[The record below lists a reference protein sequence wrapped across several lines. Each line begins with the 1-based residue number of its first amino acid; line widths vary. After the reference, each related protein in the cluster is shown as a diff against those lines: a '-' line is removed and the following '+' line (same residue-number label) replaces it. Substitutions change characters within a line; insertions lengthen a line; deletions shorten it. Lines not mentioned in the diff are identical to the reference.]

1 MLARAHLPVLV
12 AGLAL
17 SLACPPASAQE
28 PFALVGATVH
38 AGDGSAAIPDAVVI
52 VREGRIAAVGP
63 AATTPVPAGVRS
75 VDVRGKH
82 VTPGLIDTHVHYS
95 QTGWV
100 DGRPDASDQ
109 RKEFPYTAAMAD
121 NQLHPERYHLAF
133 LHAGVTAVF
142 DVGGYPWTRELGART
157 ERDPFAPHVAAA
169 GALLATLDPKILVL
183 PDQQQFFFP
192 QTPDEARELVRH
204 HKAWGSAAI
213 KVWYVDRNGHAVEQS
228 GPWVHAAGE
237 EAKAQGLPLIVH
249 STTLATARDAV
260 AAGAFLLVHSVEDR
274 PVDDEFVAAAKAQGT
289 FYCPTLTVS
298 DGYLQVHAA
307 KVGDE
312 VHSQLDDVHPSV
324 KARVLR
330 TDGLQALNPGRLAF
344 LRRNRTQQLE
354 TMQKN
359 LVRLH
364 DAGVRVVLGTDAGNP
379 LTLHGPSI
387 FVELEA
393 MQKAGL
399 PAKDVLVAA
408 TRDAAM
414 AMGRGADLGLI
425 GAGRIADLL
434 VLDAD
439 PEQDVKAFRSL
450 SRVVRAGVLHER
462 AALLPRGQ

>member
-1 MLARAHLPVLV
+1 
-12 AGLAL
+12 
-17 SLACPPASAQE
+17 
-28 PFALVGATVH
+28 
-38 AGDGSAAIPDAVVI
+38 
-52 VREGRIAAVGP
+52 
-63 AATTPVPAGVRS
+63 
-75 VDVRGKH
+75 
-82 VTPGLIDTHVHYS
+82 
-95 QTGWV
+95 
-100 DGRPDASDQ
+100 
-109 RKEFPYTAAMAD
+109 MAD
-121 NQLHPERYHLAF
+121 NQAHPERYHLAF

-142 DVGGYPWTRELGART
+142 DVGGYPWTRELQART
-157 ERDPFAPHVAAA
+157 ERDPLAPHVAAA
-169 GALLATLDPKILVL
+169 GALLATYDPKLLTL

-192 QTPDEARELVRH
+192 QTADETREFVRH

-213 KVWYVDRNGHAVEQS
+213 KVWYIETPGHGVEQWA
-228 GPWVHAAGE
+228 PVVHAAGE

-260 AAGAFLLVHSVEDR
+260 AAGAFLLVHSVEDQ
-274 PVDDEFVAAAKAQGT
+274 PVDDAFVAAAKAHGT
-289 FYCPTLTVS
+289 FYCPTLTVY
-298 DGYLQVHAA
+298 DGYLQVYAA

-312 VHSQLDDVHPSV
+312 VRSQLDVVHPSV

-330 TDGLQALNPGRLAF
+330 TDGLKARNPRILEMARQNGA
-344 LRRNRTQQLE
+344 RRLE

-364 DAGVRVVLGTDAGNP
+364 QAGVRVVLGTDAGNP

-393 MQKAGL
+393 MQQAGL

-408 TRDAAM
+408 TRDAAE

-425 GAGRIADLL
+425 AAGRIADLL

-450 SRVVRAGVLHER
+450 SLVVRAGVLHER
-462 AALLPRGQ
+462 AALLPRGP